1 MPGAFEIGNG
11 VSGAR
16 AIDQLT
22 RTVLGFTNRW
32 YPTALETAF
41 LMPRVRHDDRLLE
54 QWLKAIAGTA

>member
-1 MPGAFEIGNG
+1 